1 MKSHPYSICIKFIA
15 LLAVAASIMFAHR
28 AGASTDTKSSLEA
41 AQLAELGVYT
51 MQANVTTLDA
61 SGVPSLQAEAGVS
74 AVDALLKLT
83 NVAAR
88 PAFVEYQGGVA
99 PPSAV

>member
-51 MQANVTTLDA
+51 MQANVTTLA
-61 SGVPSLQAEAGVS
+61 YPRC
-74 AVDALLKLT
+74 KP
-83 NVAAR
+83 R
-88 PAFVEYQGGVA
+88 PECRQ
-99 PPSAV
+99 SMRC